1 MVQYRMLI
9 THTLF
14 PQRKHACLAFCILL
28 AFTDPM
34 NAAPRDITAAAEEMV
49 SKSNDGKSIDY
60 DQDII
65 PLRKF
70 KGPISIEDSIRL
82 RRDLDEYSRTVDPA
96 HVQIEERRRIMYQR
110 IQTRFADSDK
120 DNDGSLSRE
129 EATESLPQVARH
141 FGSVDTNNDGV
152 LSLDELEALQFRIVE
167 RQRSDSIKIE
177 PVEPESSSKRKSKDA
192 MLTNRKRTL

>member
-1 MVQYRMLI
+1 MLI
-9 THTLF
+9 AHTLF

-28 AFTDPM
+28 AFTEPM
-34 NAAPRDITAAAEEMV
+34 NAAPRDGQAAADEMI
-49 SKSNDGKSIDY
+49 SKSNDAKSIDS
-60 DQDII
+60 DQDITS
-65 PLRKF
+65 PRRL

-120 DNDGSLSRE
+120 DNDGTLSRE

-177 PVEPESSSKRKSKDA
+177 PVEPDSNKRKSRDA